1 MKKVMI
7 VKYIQWYTLIV
18 ALSISK
24 KLLHWSEGNKKLN
37 TKYGD
42 LSFHWKNTLS
52 ALSITIYTFQLVRG
66 REEERKGFGQFK
78 CYLSQSKGC
87 FHCPAQRDSLFH
99 LKIYLKSLNSV
110 GGRPW
115 PKPGEIRDNYL
126 ILFPLNIIQ
135 LPGNPNSKEQ
145 N

>member
-1 MKKVMI
+1 MI
-7 VKYIQWYTLIV
+7 LKHIQWYTLIV
-18 ALSISK
+18 ALSNSK
-24 KLLHWSEGNKKLN
+24 KLLHWSGGNKKLN

-52 ALSITIYTFQLVRG
+52 ALRITIYTFQLVR
-66 REEERKGFGQFK
+66 RRKEEKKWYGQYK
-78 CYLSQSKGC
+78 CYISQSKGF
-87 FHCPAQRDSLFH
+87 FHWPAQRDSYFH
-99 LKIYLKSLNSV
+99 LKIYLKSLNSA
-110 GGRPW
+110 GGRPL

-135 LPGNPNSKEQ
+135 LPGNPSSKKQ